1 MTIAATATMRPVRS
15 VGLVSLGHG
24 INHYLIMVLP
34 PLFPI
39 WASEFSV
46 NYAQL
51 GALMAIGG
59 VVAMVMQMPV
69 GVLCDRIPARYVL
82 VGGMLLLGLSVA
94 GMGLATSYWQLAV
107 LIVANALGNT
117 VFHPANYSILSATV
131 PPRWLGRAFSVHTFA
146 GHVGFAV
153 APAVVGLS
161 LDYWDWRAAMIVS
174 GLTGVAMAF
183 VYLVNGRDLRD
194 ERESGHVELRADGRK
209 PSLLSGLSLLLS
221 GPMIMCFLFF
231 FMISVA
237 HIGFDSFLPAALYEH
252 YGTTLSVSNFAL
264 SVLFAA
270 SAVGI
275 LIGGLVADHTH
286 HHGFVASLCFGI
298 AAVFI
303 VAIVQIDVGTLG
315 IMILVGAVG
324 LTTGIVPPSR
334 DLIVRRVTPAGQT
347 GKVFA
352 FMTVAMEAAYV
363 TAPPVFGWILDD
375 FGAVTM
381 FWLAAGLFLVAIL
394 TVGGTSHVHGG
405 ARVER

>member
-1 MTIAATATMRPVRS
+1 MTIATTLGMRPVRS

-24 INHYLIMVLP
+24 INHYLILLLP
-34 PLFPI
+34 PLFPV
-39 WASEFSV
+39 WTSEFGV
-46 NYAQL
+46 NYAEL

-69 GVLCDRIPARYVL
+69 GVLCDRVPARYVL
-82 VGGMLLLGLSVA
+82 VAGMVLLGLSVL
-94 GMGLATSYWQLAV
+94 GMGFATTYWQLAV
-107 LIVANALGNT
+107 LMIANALGNT

-153 APAVVGLS
+153 APAVIGLA
-161 LDYWDWRAAMIVS
+161 LIYWDWRSAMIVS
-174 GLTGVAMAF
+174 GAIGVAMGLF
-183 VYLVNGRDLRD
+183 YLVNGRDLKD
-194 ERESGHVELRADGRK
+194 EREAGHVKPREDGKK
-209 PSLLSGLSLLLS
+209 PSVFSGLSLLLS
-221 GPMIMCFLFF
+221 APMVMCFLFF
-231 FMISVA
+231 LMISIA

-252 YGTTLSVSNFAL
+252 HGTPLATANFAL
-264 SVLFAA
+264 SIFFAA

-275 LIGGLVADHTH
+275 LIGGQVADHTH
-286 HHGFVASLCFGI
+286 HHGAVASFCFGI
-298 AAVFI
+298 AAVLVI
-303 VAIVQIDVGTLG
+303 LVVEIDAGTVGLL
-315 IMILVGAVG
+315 ILVGAVG

-334 DLIVRRVTPAGQT
+334 DLIVRRVTPAGET

-363 TAPPVFGWILDD
+363 TAPPAFGWVLDT

-381 FWLAAGLFLVAIL
+381 FWLTGGLFLVAIL

-405 ARVER
+405 ARIQR